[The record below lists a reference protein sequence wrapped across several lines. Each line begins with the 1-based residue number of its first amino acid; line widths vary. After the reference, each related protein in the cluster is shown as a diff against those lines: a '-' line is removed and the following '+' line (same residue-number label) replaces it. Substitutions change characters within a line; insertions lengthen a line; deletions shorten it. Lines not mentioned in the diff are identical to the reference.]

1 LSDQL
6 MRYYERE
13 LAYVRKAMAGF
24 ATRYPEQAAQLQ
36 INRNS
41 IEDPNIT
48 RLIDGMALL
57 TAKTEQ
63 RLDAQLPEIVQGLL
77 SVLYPGYTEVSPSYC
92 ALTLEPDPE
101 QLNEHVHLPAGSRVA
116 VPLPEGGE
124 CLFTTRADL
133 NIHPFTLSAVS
144 AESAPFNFSVPGR
157 LERAEAV
164 IQLRLACCDP
174 EGCFSRLQV
183 GDLDFYVRGF
193 EQSAASLIE
202 LLLTRTEAISLSD
215 SRGEQ
220 HRLIDPARMRS
231 RVADSDFQWLPR
243 YGNHFEGFDLLRDYF
258 TYPDKG
264 AYFRIEGLGEELQR
278 FDDSSVLLNLF
289 VRQLPAEFLRLFDT
303 GVFRLNTVPAINLFE
318 QQGEP
323 LNYDFSRLSVPVV
336 ADAYADSDLE
346 VVSVAQVREVL
357 PDGERRLRPLYE
369 SRYRQPDEGRQW
381 QVRQR
386 WDEVGRRQVE
396 LTLGTRD
403 DDLQQAGSVVLA
415 LDLWCSNGRSP
426 CMLSADSEVESLAAI
441 DLPGTL
447 KLLTAP
453 TAPQYPALDNS
464 LNWRFIALLNA
475 NFSSLLQTDRPVQ
488 ALQEVLTLC
497 SHGRTCRQAEA
508 IRDVRY
514 EQQVAAMQVCGAN
527 IFATGTEVTLT
538 LDADSLGSQ
547 QALFGEVMN
556 AFFRQFCSFD
566 RFMRLHVR
574 HFGDDTN
581 VRSFK
586 PVHGSQ
592 LCL

>member
-1 LSDQL
+1 MSDQL

-24 ATRYPEQAAQLQ
+24 AARFPEQAAQLQ
-36 INRNS
+36 INQNS

-77 SVLYPGYTEVSPSYC
+77 SILYPGYTELAPSYS

-101 QLNEHVHLPAGSRVA
+101 QLNENVCLPAGSRVA
-116 VPLPEGGE
+116 VPLPGGGE
-124 CLFTTRADL
+124 CQFSTRAEL
-133 NIHPFTLSAVS
+133 NIYPFTLTAVS
-144 AESAPFNFSVPGR
+144 AEAAPFNFNVPGQ
-157 LERAEAV
+157 LNNAEAV
-164 IQLRLACCDP
+164 IQLSLACCDP
-174 EGCFSRLQV
+174 EGLFSQLQV
-183 GDLDFYVRGF
+183 GDFDFYVRGF
-193 EQSAASLIE
+193 EQNAASLIE

-215 SRGEQ
+215 REGLN
-220 HRLIDPARMRS
+220 HRLVDAGRMRS
-231 RVADSDFQWLPR
+231 RLADPGFQWLPR
-243 YGNHFEGFDLLRDYF
+243 YGNQFEGFDLLRDYF

-264 AYFRIEGLGEELQR
+264 AYFRIDGLGEELRR
-278 FDDSSVLLNLF
+278 FDENEVVLNLF
-289 VRQLPAEFLRLFDT
+289 VRQLPAEFLRLFDAS
-303 GVFRLNTVPAINLFE
+303 VFRLNTVPAINLFE

-336 ADAYADSDLE
+336 ADAYADSNLE
-346 VVSVAQVREVL
+346 VVSVAEVREVL

-369 SRYRQPDEGRQW
+369 ARYRQPDEVRQW

-386 WDEVGRRQVE
+386 WDEIGQRRVE
-396 LTLGTRD
+396 LTLSSQED
-403 DDLQQAGSVVLA
+403 ELQQAGSIVLA

-426 CMLSADSEVESLAAI
+426 CTLSAGSEVESLAAI
-441 DLPGTL
+441 DLPGPL

-453 TAPQYPALDNS
+453 TAPLYPALDNS

-514 EQQVAAMQVCGAN
+514 EQQVAAMHVCGAN

-538 LDADSLGSQ
+538 LDAESLGSQ
-547 QALFGEVMN
+547 QALFSEVMN
-556 AFFRQFCSFD
+556 AFFQQFCSFD

>member
-1 LSDQL
+1 MSDQL

-24 ATRYPEQAAQLQ
+24 ADRYPEQAAQLQ
-36 INRNS
+36 INQNS

-77 SVLYPGYTEVSPSYC
+77 SILYPGYTEVAPSYC

-101 QLNEHVHLPAGSRVA
+101 QLNENVCLPAGSRVA
-116 VPLPEGGE
+116 VPLPDGGE
-124 CLFTTRADL
+124 CQFTTRADL
-133 NIHPFTLSAVS
+133 NIYPFTLAAVS
-144 AESAPFNFSVPGR
+144 AEAAPFNFNVPGR
-157 LERAEAV
+157 LNNAEAV
-164 IQLRLACCDP
+164 IQLSLECCDP
-174 EGCFSRLQV
+174 EGQFSQLRV
-183 GDLDFYVRGF
+183 GDFEFYVRGF

-215 SRGEQ
+215 SEGMN
-220 HRLIDPARMRS
+220 HCLVDAGRMHS
-231 RVADSDFQWLPR
+231 RVADDDFQWLPR
-243 YGNHFEGFDLLRDYF
+243 YGNQFEGFDLLRDYF
-258 TYPDKG
+258 TYADKG
-264 AYFRIEGLGEELQR
+264 AYFRIDGLGDELR
-278 FDDSSVLLNLF
+278 RISENRVMLNLF
-289 VRQLPAEFLRLFDT
+289 VRQLPAEFLRLFDVS
-303 GVFRLNTVPAINLFE
+303 VFRLNTVPAINLFE

-323 LNYDFSRLSVPVV
+323 LTYDFSRLSVPVV
-336 ADAYADSDLE
+336 ADAYSDSNLE
-346 VVSVAQVREVL
+346 VVSVAEVRQVL

-369 SRYRQPDEGRQW
+369 ARYRQPNDVRQW
-381 QVRQR
+381 QARQR
-386 WDEVGRRQVE
+386 WDENGQRQVE
-396 LTLGTRD
+396 LTLSCQGD
-403 DDLQQAGSVVLA
+403 EQQSGSIVLA
-415 LDLWCSNGRSP
+415 MDLCCSNGRTP
-426 CMLSADSEVESLAAI
+426 CTLTAGTAVESLSAI
-441 DLPGTL
+441 DLPGPL

-453 TAPQYPALDNS
+453 TAPLYPALDNS

-488 ALQEVLTLC
+488 ALQEVLALC

-514 EQQVAAMQVCGAN
+514 EQQVAAMHVCGAN

-538 LDADSLGSQ
+538 LDAESLGNQ
-547 QALFGEVMN
+547 QALFAEVMN
-556 AFFRQFCSFD
+556 VFFQQFCSFD

-574 HFGDDTN
+574 HFGDDAN

>member
-1 LSDQL
+1 

-13 LAYVRKAMAGF
+13 LAYVRKAMSGF
-24 ATRYPEQAAQLQ
+24 AERFPDQAAQLQ
-36 INRNS
+36 INQNS

-77 SVLYPGYTEVSPSYC
+77 SILYPGYTEMAPSYV
-92 ALTLEPDPE
+92 ALTLDPDPE
-101 QLNEHVHLPAGSRVA
+101 QLNENVRLPAGSQVA
-116 VPLPEGGE
+116 VALPGGGE
-124 CLFTTRADL
+124 CQFTTRADL
-133 NIHPFTLSAVS
+133 NVYPFTLAAVT
-144 AESAPFNFSVPGR
+144 AEAAPFNFHVPGQ
-157 LERAEAV
+157 LNHADAV
-164 IQLRLACCDP
+164 IQLSLSCCDP
-174 EGCFSRLQV
+174 EGQFSQLRV
-183 GDLDFYVRGF
+183 GDFDFYVRGF
-193 EQSAASLIE
+193 EQNAASLIE

-215 SRGEQ
+215 GKGEH
-220 HRLIDPARMRS
+220 HRLIGAERLHS
-231 RVADSDFQWLPR
+231 RVADPDFQWLPR
-243 YGNHFEGFDLLRDYF
+243 YGNQFEGFDLLRDYF

-264 AYFRIEGLGEELQR
+264 AYFRIDGLGRELVHFPHNR
-278 FDDSSVLLNLF
+278 VLLNLF
-289 VRQLPAEFLRLFDT
+289 VRQLPAEFLRLFDAS
-303 GVFRLNTVPAINLFE
+303 VFRLNTVPAINRFE

-323 LNYDFSRLSVPVV
+323 LNYDFSRLSVPVS
-336 ADAYADSDLE
+336 ADAYADSDVE
-346 VVSVAQVREVL
+346 VVSVAEVREVL

-369 SRYRQPDEGRQW
+369 SRYRQPRESRQW
-381 QVRQR
+381 QARQR
-386 WDEVGRRQVE
+386 WDENGRRLVE
-396 LTLGTRD
+396 LTLSCQGEEE
-403 DDLQQAGSVVLA
+403 LPAGAVVLA
-415 LDLWCSNGRSP
+415 MDLWCSNGRSP
-426 CMLSADSEVESLAAI
+426 CTLSSNTQAESLAPI

-447 KLLTAP
+447 RLLTAP
-453 TAPQYPALDNS
+453 TAPLYPALDNS

-475 NFSSLLQTDRPVQ
+475 NFSSLLQTDSPVR
-488 ALQEVLTLC
+488 ALQEVLALC
-497 SHGRTCRQAEA
+497 SPARTCRQAEA

-538 LDADSLGSQ
+538 LDAESLGNQ
-547 QALFGEVMN
+547 QALFSEVMN

-574 HFGDDTN
+574 RFGDDTR